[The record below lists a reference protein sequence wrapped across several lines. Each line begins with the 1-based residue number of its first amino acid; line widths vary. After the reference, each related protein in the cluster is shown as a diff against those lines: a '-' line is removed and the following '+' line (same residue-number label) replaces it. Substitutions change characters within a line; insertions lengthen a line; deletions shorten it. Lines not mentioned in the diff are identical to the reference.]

1 MFWSKTW
8 FLLVA
13 LLGALAIAVALLAA
27 RPLQRDLEHE
37 TGARLERAQHSASLL
52 LKVNAR
58 KWIDTAAQVAT
69 DAVLVEALEQATK
82 GPADLG
88 LVHKTVQER
97 LRYFNDKM
105 KVDLVWATDAR
116 GRVIARAGL
125 DEQAYKDGIEG
136 FPLVADALRGYRGDD
151 TWSLSGKLYRVAAAP
166 VIARDHYAGSLVVGQ
181 EVAGELAQSMKR
193 VLDVDVAFL
202 LRGRV
207 LAASAQLPLLGQ
219 LPLVVE
225 QHFDEMTAN
234 GRSAPI
240 AVDQG
245 GDGFLVVAAP
255 FAGEAEDH
263 RAAYALI
270 VPRRPPVTFAYLT
283 SQLLSTDPKTLP
295 WMQLAPIGGGLL
307 LALIIG
313 FVLMRVEAIGPSK
326 RLAREAQSLARGDI
340 TRLDDDRHPG
350 RFGTMARAVNTTLDR
365 LGSSPRLTVTPP
377 RDGGFGSRPEPF
389 GAREP
394 RPEPFAARPEPFGAR
409 PEPRGDDAAPAFGSR
424 PDPFAPRAA
433 PPVPAPAFTAMQ
445 QTDSEPQSIPEFEN
459 RATNARARAPE
470 APPPMPLLSEEQPQ
484 DTSEL
489 RQTSVRGAEVRG
501 SVSAAASS
509 APAMQADE
517 PGRTDTEPT
526 NMGPDFVESPSE
538 VFTPITHKVQ
548 SPRPMAAPQGS
559 SAAGS
564 SVQKDPFDDQTAVAS
579 PTEALLR
586 AAREVSQVAPA
597 PSATGSPSSTGS
609 PSPSNDPIEVEFRQV
624 YRDFI
629 ETKQACGESIEGI
642 TLRQVLRQAAQQ
654 PAAADHALRVQDGQV
669 PGLRQGRQGRAQGHA
684 GHDLGASAKRLRT
697 VRQP

>member
-13 LLGALAIAVALLAA
+13 LVGALAIAVALLSA

-166 VIARDHYAGSLVVGQ
+166 VIARDHYAGALVVAQ

-207 LAASAQLPLLGQ
+207 LAASSQLPMLGQ
-219 LPLVVE
+219 LPLLVD
-225 QHFDEMTAN
+225 QRFDEMMAN
-234 GRSAPI
+234 GRSAPVAI
-240 AVDQG
+240 DQG
-245 GDGFLVVAAP
+245 GDGYLVVVAP

-263 RAAYALI
+263 RAAYALV

-283 SQLLSTDPKTLP
+283 SQLLATDPKTLP

-326 RLAREAQSLARGDI
+326 RLAREAQSLARGEI

-350 RFGTMARAVNTTLDR
+350 RFGTVARALNTTLDR

-377 RDGGFGSRPEPF
+377 RDVGFG
-389 GAREP
+389 P
-394 RPEPFAARPEPFGAR
+394 RPEPFAPRPEPRNGDGPPAFAPRPEPFAPR
-409 PEPRGDDAAPAFGSR
+409 PE
-424 PDPFAPRAA
+424 PFAPRPEAFA
-433 PPVPAPAFTAMQ
+433 PRPPAVPMFAPSA
-445 QTDSEPQSIPEFEN
+445 QTESDPQSVPEFEA

-470 APPPMPLLSEEQPQ
+470 PPPMPLLSEEQPP

-489 RQTSVRGAEVRG
+489 RQTSVRGVDVRG
-501 SVSAAASS
+501 PLATSGPS
-509 APAMQADE
+509 APTMQADA

-548 SPRPMAAPQGS
+548 SQRGMAAPQGL
-559 SAAGS
+559 SATGP

-586 AAREVSQVAPA
+586 AAREVSQVAANPA
-597 PSATGSPSSTGS
+597 E
-609 PSPSNDPIEVEFRQV
+609 DPLEHEFRQV

-629 ETKQACGESIEGI
+629 ETKQACGEPTEGI
-642 TLRQVLRQAAQQ
+642 TFDKFSGKLRSNRQQLISRYACKTVKFQVYVKDGKAALKAT
-654 PAAADHALRVQDGQV
+654 PV
-669 PGLRQGRQGRAQGHA
+669 
-684 GHDLGASAKRLRT
+684 T
-697 VRQP
+697 T

>member
-13 LLGALAIAVALLAA
+13 LVGALAIAVAMLAT

-151 TWSLSGKLYRVAAAP
+151 TWSLSGKLYRVAASP

-219 LPLVVE
+219 LPLVVD
-225 QHFDEMTAN
+225 QHFDEMAAN
-234 GRSAPI
+234 GRSAPV
-240 AVDQG
+240 AVDQDG
-245 GDGFLVVAAP
+245 EGFLIVAAP

-263 RAAYALI
+263 KAAYALI

-283 SQLLSTDPKTLP
+283 SQLLATDPKTLP
-295 WMQLAPIGGGLL
+295 WMQLAPLGGGLL

-340 TRLDDDRHPG
+340 TRLDDDKHPG
-350 RFGTMARAVNTTLDR
+350 RFGTVARAVNTTLDR
-365 LGSSPRLTVTPP
+365 LGSSPRMTVSPP

-389 GAREP
+389 AAREP
-394 RPEPFAARPEPFGAR
+394 RPEPFAPR
-409 PEPRGDDAAPAFGSR
+409 PEPRGDNGPPAFAAR

-433 PPVPAPAFTAMQ
+433 PPVPPVPPFPAMQ
-445 QTDSEPQSIPEFEN
+445 QTESEPQSVPEFEN

-470 APPPMPLLSEEQPQ
+470 APPPMPLLSDEQPL

-489 RQTSVRGAEVRG
+489 RQTSVRSADARG
-501 SVSAAASS
+501 SVSTS
-509 APAMQADE
+509 APSALTLEADA

-548 SPRPMAAPQGS
+548 SPRPMSAPQGL

-597 PSATGSPSSTGS
+597 PP
-609 PSPSNDPIEVEFRQV
+609 PEDPLEVEFRQV

-629 ETKQACGESIEGI
+629 ETKQACGEPTEGI
-642 TLRQVLRQAAQQ
+642 TFDKFAGKLRSNRQQLITRYACKTVKFQVYVKDGKAALKAT
-654 PAAADHALRVQDGQV
+654 PV
-669 PGLRQGRQGRAQGHA
+669 
-684 GHDLGASAKRLRT
+684 T
-697 VRQP
+697 T

>member
-13 LLGALAIAVALLAA
+13 LVGGLAIAVALLTA

-69 DAVLVEALEQATK
+69 DAVLVESLEQATK

-151 TWSLSGKLYRVAAAP
+151 TWSLSGKLYRVAASP

-202 LRGRV
+202 MRGRV
-207 LAASAQLPLLGQ
+207 LAASTQLPMLGQ
-219 LPLVVE
+219 LPLLVD
-225 QHFDEMTAN
+225 QHFDEMAAN
-234 GRSAPI
+234 GRSEPV

-255 FAGEAEDH
+255 FVGEAEDH
-263 RAAYALI
+263 RAAYVLI
-270 VPRRPPVTFAYLT
+270 VPRRPAVTFGYLA
-283 SQLLSTDPKTLP
+283 SQLLATDPKTLP

-326 RLAREAQSLARGDI
+326 RLARESQSLARGDI
-340 TRLDDDRHPG
+340 TRLDDEKHPG
-350 RFGTMARAVNTTLDR
+350 RFGTVARAINTTLDR
-365 LGSSPRLTVTPP
+365 LGSSRLTVTPP
-377 RDGGFGSRPEPF
+377 RESGFG
-389 GAREP
+389 
-394 RPEPFAARPEPFGAR
+394 ARPEPFGAR
-409 PEPRGDDAAPAFGSR
+409 PEPFAPR
-424 PDPFAPRAA
+424 PEPFVPRPEPRNHEAPQPFAPRAEAFA
-433 PPVPAPAFTAMQ
+433 PRP
-445 QTDSEPQSIPEFEN
+445 
-459 RATNARARAPE
+459 
-470 APPPMPLLSEEQPQ
+470 APPPVFPNA
-484 DTSEL
+484 
-489 RQTSVRGAEVRG
+489 RQT
-501 SVSAAASS
+501 
-509 APAMQADE
+509 
-517 PGRTDTEPT
+517 
-526 NMGPDFVESPSE
+526 
-538 VFTPITHKVQ
+538 
-548 SPRPMAAPQGS
+548 
-559 SAAGS
+559 
-564 SVQKDPFDDQTAVAS
+564 
-579 PTEALLR
+579 
-586 AAREVSQVAPA
+586 
-597 PSATGSPSSTGS
+597 
-609 PSPSNDPIEVEFRQV
+609 
-624 YRDFI
+624 
-629 ETKQACGESIEGI
+629 
-642 TLRQVLRQAAQQ
+642 
-654 PAAADHALRVQDGQV
+654 
-669 PGLRQGRQGRAQGHA
+669 
-684 GHDLGASAKRLRT
+684 
-697 VRQP
+697 

>member
-1 MFWSKTW
+1 MFWSRTW
-8 FLLVA
+8 FLLIA
-13 LLGALAIAVALLAA
+13 LVGALAVAVALLTA
-27 RPLQRDLEHE
+27 RPMQRDLEHE

-125 DEQAYKDGIEG
+125 DESAYKDGIEG

-151 TWSLSGKLYRVAAAP
+151 TWSIGGKLYRVAASP

-207 LAASAQLPLLGQ
+207 LASSAQLPLLGQ
-219 LPLVVE
+219 LPLVVD
-225 QHFDEMTAN
+225 QHFEEMAAN
-234 GRSAPI
+234 GRSLPLE
-240 AVDQG
+240 VDQG
-245 GDGFLVVAAP
+245 GEGYLVVVAP
-255 FAGEAEDH
+255 FVGEAEDH
-263 RAAYALI
+263 KAAYALI
-270 VPRRPPVTFAYLT
+270 VPRRPAVTFGYLA
-283 SQLLSTDPKTLP
+283 SQLLATDPKTLP

-313 FVLMRVEAIGPSK
+313 FVLMRLEAIGPTK
-326 RLAREAQSLARGDI
+326 RLARDAQSLARGEL
-340 TRLDDDRHPG
+340 TRLDDDKHPG
-350 RFGTMARAVNTTLDR
+350 RFGTVARAVNTTLDR
-365 LGSSPRLTVTPP
+365 LGSSARMTVTPP
-377 RDGGFGSRPEPF
+377 RGFGAAPEPFGSSRPEPF
-389 GAREP
+389 AP
-394 RPEPFAARPEPFGAR
+394 RPEPFAAR
-409 PEPRGDDAAPAFGSR
+409 EPRPA
-424 PDPFAPRAA
+424 PFAPPQVEVYEPR
-433 PPVPAPAFTAMQ
+433 PPLMHERPPQPVATLERE
-445 QTDSEPQSIPEFEN
+445 QTDSEPPSVPEFEN
-459 RATNARARAPE
+459 RATNARARVPSSPTLPALSDE
-470 APPPMPLLSEEQPQ
+470 RPL

-489 RQTSVRGAEVRG
+489 RPTNVRGVDGRG
-501 SVSAAASS
+501 PIATAGPAA
-509 APAMQADE
+509 PTMQGNA

-538 VFTPITHKVQ
+538 VFTPITHKIPT
-548 SPRPMAAPQGS
+548 PRPMPAPQGL
-559 SAAGS
+559 SAAGP

-586 AAREVSQVAPA
+586 AAREVSQVAPNPA
-597 PSATGSPSSTGS
+597 EAAL
-609 PSPSNDPIEVEFRQV
+609 EEEFRQV

-629 ETKQACGESIEGI
+629 ETKQACGESTEGI
-642 TLRQVLRQAAQQ
+642 TFDKFSGKLRSNRQQLITRYACKTVKFQVYVKDGKAALKAT
-654 PAAADHALRVQDGQV
+654 PV
-669 PGLRQGRQGRAQGHA
+669 
-684 GHDLGASAKRLRT
+684 T
-697 VRQP
+697 T

>member
-13 LLGALAIAVALLAA
+13 LVGAVAVAVALLAA

-136 FPLVADALRGYRGDD
+136 FPLVGDALRGYRGDD
-151 TWSLSGKLYRVAAAP
+151 TWSLSGKLYRVAASP

-202 LRGRV
+202 MRGRV
-207 LAASAQLPLLGQ
+207 LAATAQLPMLGQ
-219 LPLVVE
+219 LPLVVD
-225 QHFDEMTAN
+225 QHFEEMTAN
-234 GRSAPI
+234 GRSAPVE
-240 AVDQG
+240 VDQG
-245 GDGFLVVAAP
+245 GDGYLVVAAP
-255 FAGEAEDH
+255 FVGEAEDH
-263 RAAYALI
+263 KAAYALI
-270 VPRRPPVTFAYLT
+270 VPRRPAVTFGYLT
-283 SQLLSTDPKTLP
+283 SQVLSTDPKTLP
-295 WMQLAPIGGGLL
+295 WMQLAPIGGALL
-307 LALIIG
+307 LALIFG
-313 FVLMRVEAIGPSK
+313 FVLMRIEAIGPTK
-326 RLAREAQSLARGDI
+326 RLARESQSLARGDI

-350 RFGTMARAVNTTLDR
+350 RFGTVARSVNTTLDR
-365 LGSSPRLTVTPP
+365 LGSSPRMTVTPP
-377 RDGGFGSRPEPF
+377 RDGGGGFG
-389 GAREP
+389 P
-394 RPEPFAARPEPFGAR
+394 RPEPFAPRPEPFAPR
-409 PEPRGDDAAPAFGSR
+409 PE
-424 PDPFAPRAA
+424 PFAPRPEPFA
-433 PPVPAPAFTAMQ
+433 PPRPAADLIHARPPAPAPTFETP
-445 QTDSEPQSIPEFEN
+445 QTESEPPSIPEFEN
-459 RATNARARAPE
+459 RATNARARAPGVQ
-470 APPPMPLLSEEQPQ
+470 PQMPLLSDERPA

-489 RQTSVRGAEVRG
+489 RQTSVRAPDGRG
-501 SVSAAASS
+501 PIVTS
-509 APAMQADE
+509 APSAPTMHADA
-517 PGRTDTEPT
+517 PGRTDTEPQT
-526 NMGPDFVESPSE
+526 MGPDFVESPSE
-538 VFTPITHKVQ
+538 VFTPITQKVPA
-548 SPRPMAAPQGS
+548 PRPMPAPQGL

-586 AAREVSQVAPA
+586 AAREVSQVSPNPA
-597 PSATGSPSSTGS
+597 DAA
-609 PSPSNDPIEVEFRQV
+609 IEQEFRQV

-629 ETKQACGESIEGI
+629 ETKQACGESTEGI
-642 TLRQVLRQAAQQ
+642 TFDKFSGKLRSNRQQLISRYSCKSVKFQVYVKDGKAALKAT
-654 PAAADHALRVQDGQV
+654 PI
-669 PGLRQGRQGRAQGHA
+669 
-684 GHDLGASAKRLRT
+684 T
-697 VRQP
+697 T